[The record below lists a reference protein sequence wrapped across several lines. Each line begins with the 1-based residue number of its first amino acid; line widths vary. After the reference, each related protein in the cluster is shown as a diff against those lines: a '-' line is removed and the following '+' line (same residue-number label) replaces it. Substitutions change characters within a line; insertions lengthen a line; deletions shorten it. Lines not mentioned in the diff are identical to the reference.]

1 MGKIL
6 GKEYP
11 LSKIFSSDFDYYIPP
26 YQRPY
31 AWTEEEAGT
40 LFDDLY
46 DFYQTEKEDSYFLG
60 SIVLIKEEEKAR
72 AEVIDGQ
79 QRLTTLSIFLA
90 SIISRFPEDLKTN
103 GMKYICEP
111 GNPFEG
117 LESQPRLHI
126 RDRDRSFF
134 EKYIQGI
141 KFDEL
146 FKLDPEQLDT
156 EAQQHILLN
165 AKMLNAKLDEKFTT
179 VDELQSFCRFL
190 VTRCYLVA
198 VSTENQQSAFRVFS
212 VMNSRGLDLLPIDII
227 KSNTIGSI
235 AENERQAYTDKWE
248 AMENLVSRAG
258 FNDVFTHTR
267 MIFAMRKGK
276 KSLLEEFNKYVL
288 TEYSGKALI
297 DSILEPYTDAYAII
311 KKAAYQAVEYS
322 GEVNNILQWLNR
334 IDNSDWVPVAMRFF
348 AEHQQEPA
356 YCKWFVEKL
365 ERLASY
371 MHVTSRDVNAR
382 IDRYHWILEEMENNK
397 TSEANPLKTIE
408 LTNVEK
414 KAFMEALDGEV
425 YRMTSR
431 RRNYII
437 LRLDSFVSDGAAKYD
452 SAILTIEHVLP
463 QTVKDGSEWSTI
475 WTDVEQ
481 RQYWL
486 NRVANLVP
494 LTRKHN
500 SEAQNYDFDIK
511 KNTYFKGKNGTTSY
525 SLTTQVIDVDEW
537 TPDVVIARQKALLDV
552 FEKKW
557 DLSFS
562 KDDSLSDT
570 FRLTL
575 RGCNAEAVKTEDGG
589 LNVIAGSMMAMDVT
603 DSLQQTYLDLR
614 QTLIDDGI
622 VDEKGVFLQDYKFSS
637 PSAAACV
644 ISGRSANGNTEWMT
658 VDGVKLKDTK

>member
-11 LSKIFSSDFDYYIPP
+11 LSKIFSSDFDYYVPP

-31 AWTEEEAGT
+31 AWTEEETAT

-46 DFYQTEKEDSYFLG
+46 DFFQTEKEDSYFLG
-60 SIVLIKEEEKAR
+60 SIVLIKDEEKAH

-90 SIISRFPEDLKTN
+90 SIISRFSGELRTN

-117 LESQPRLHI
+117 LKPQPRLHI
-126 RDRDRSFF
+126 RATDHSFF
-134 EKYIQGI
+134 EKYIQNI
-141 KFDEL
+141 NFDEL
-146 FKLDPEQLDT
+146 FKLDSEQLAT
-156 EAQQHILLN
+156 ESQQHILLN
-165 AKMLNAKLDEKFTT
+165 AKTLHDKINERFAT
-179 VDELQSFCRFL
+179 VEELQSFCAFL
-190 VTRCYLVA
+190 VTRCYLVT

-235 AENERQAYTDKWE
+235 ADNERQAYTDKWE
-248 AMENLVSRAG
+248 AMENQVSRAG

-276 KSLLEEFNKYVL
+276 KSLLEEFNQYVL
-288 TEYSGKALI
+288 TEYSGKTLI
-297 DSILEPYTDAYAII
+297 DDILEPYTDAYAII
-311 KKAAYQAVEYS
+311 KNSAYQAVDYS
-322 GEVNNILQWLNR
+322 GEINNVLQWLNR

-371 MHVTSRDVNAR
+371 MHVTSKDVNAR
-382 IDRYHWILEEMENNK
+382 IERYHWILEEMANNK
-397 TSEANPLKTIE
+397 TDESNPLKTIE
-408 LTNVEK
+408 LTNSEK

-452 SAILTIEHVLP
+452 SSILTIEHVLP
-463 QTVKDGSEWSTI
+463 QTVKDSSEWAGI

-486 NRVANLVP
+486 NRIANLVP

-500 SEAQNYDFDIK
+500 SEAQNYDFETK

-525 SLTTQVIDVDEW
+525 SLTTQVIDVDKW
-537 TPDVVIARQKALLDV
+537 TPDFVVARQKTLLDV

-557 DLSFS
+557 DLTATQV
-562 KDDSLSDT
+562 DTLGDT
-570 FRLTL
+570 FRLNL
-575 RGCNAEAVKTEDGG
+575 RGSNAEAVKTDDGG
-589 LNVIAGSMMAMDVT
+589 LKVLAGSVMAIDVT
-603 DSLQQTYLDLR
+603 ESLQQTYLNLR

-622 VDEKGVFLQDYKFSS
+622 VNVKGVFQQDYKFSS
-637 PSAAACV
+637 PSSAACV
-644 ISGRSANGNTEWMT
+644 ISGRSANGKTEWST
-658 VDGVKLKDTK
+658 ADGVRLKDIK